1 MRKPGETHT
10 LLDVANFF
18 GHLTCVLISEVSSL
32 WGKNNAQSALNL
44 EGV

>member
-1 MRKPGETHT
+1 MRRPGETHT
-10 LLDVANFF
+10 LLDVANI
-18 GHLTCVLISEVSSL
+18 LTCVLIIEVSSL